1 MRKKHSDYCR
11 KKVRTNQGNVGQH
24 SDYVDDILAIIV
36 KLELCT
42 YKTSGEKDTLSVIA
56 LPIWET

>member
-11 KKVRTNQGNVGQH
+11 KKVRTNQGNMGQH

-42 YKTSGEKDTLSVIA
+42 YKTFDSLEKRTL
-56 LPIWET
+56 